1 MSLKDAFN
9 GYSTGKVND
18 SVLQVGNGY
27 FTTVYDFAQR
37 LMYAGHGTIPF
48 SQLDRESL
56 IEARDRLVAL
66 KGNPPELP
74 PEAPVTPV
82 AAKKF
87 NL

>member
-9 GYSTGKVND
+9 AFDAYKINDNVLRISNGCTST
-18 SVLQVGNGY
+18 Y
-27 FTTVYDFAQR
+27 YDFAQR
-37 LMYAGHGTIPF
+37 LMTVGHMTFTF

-74 PEAPVTPV
+74 PETPV
-82 AAKKF
+82 AKAPAPKF